1 MTGLTSADLIELHGR
16 CGRRFAALVAGV
28 GPGQWHEGTPCSQ
41 WDVRTL
47 VHHLLYEQRWV
58 PPLLE
63 GLTVEQVGDQ
73 FEGDLMGEDASAWP
87 GLLASSIEQAHA
99 AVARS
104 GALDRTVHLSFGD
117 TSGQEYVLQLTADL
131 AIHAWDLARATGQDD
146 TLDPGAVTLLLP
158 WTEANADLLTASG
171 MFGSPIDPG
180 SGAPGDV
187 RLLGLLGRRAWPPGP

>member
-1 MTGLTSADLIELHGR
+1 MAADLIELHGR

-28 GPGQWHEGTPCSQ
+28 GPGQWHDGTPCSQ

-63 GLTVEQVGDQ
+63 GLTIEQVGDR
-73 FEGDLMGEDASAWP
+73 FEGDLMGQDASAWP

-99 AVARS
+99 AVARP
-104 GALDRTVHLSFGD
+104 GALDRTVHLSFGQA
-117 TSGQEYVLQLTADL
+117 SGQEYVLQLTADL

-146 TLDPGAVTLLLP
+146 TLDPGAVALLLP
-158 WTEANADLLTASG
+158 WTEANAGLLTASG
-171 MFGSPIDPG
+171 MFGPRIDAGPD
-180 SGAPGDV
+180 APDDV
-187 RLLGLLGRRAWPPGP
+187 RLLGLLGRRA